1 MPSPNEWLRGYQ
13 SAITQIRSNTVQ
25 AASRVWLSLPNYRD
39 SNIEQFQSLV
49 IPLVQGSQTQVASLT
64 AGFQQAINRERGQN
78 IPLELLD
85 RAQMLEPRGVAATA
99 VYQRP
104 ANTVYTALSEGK
116 TMTEAVA
123 AGQNRLVSLVTTDLQ
138 MVKILQSSRSLQAGG
153 FTYYRRVLTGA
164 ENCALCVIASTQRYT
179 VGDLM
184 PIHPACDCDVDAVK
198 SDWDPG
204 QIIDGE
210 LLERTHG
217 HVEEMLGVAARDG
230 RTIDYRQLIVTRE
243 HGEMG
248 PQLRWRN
255 DKFTGPNAI

>member
-1 MPSPNEWLRGYQ
+1 
-13 SAITQIRSNTVQ
+13 VQ

-39 SNIEQFQSLV
+39 SNIDQFQSLV
-49 IPLVQGSQTQVASLT
+49 IPLVQGSQTQVATLT
-64 AGFQQAINRERGQN
+64 AGFQQAINRERGQK

-85 RAQMLEPRGVAATA
+85 RGQILEPRGVAATA

-104 ANTVYTALSEGK
+104 ANSVYTALSEGK
-116 TMTEAVA
+116 TMTEAVD
-123 AGQNRLVSLVTTDLQ
+123 GGLNRLVSIVTTDLQ
-138 MVKILQSSRSLQAGG
+138 IVKVLQSDRSLRSGG

-179 VGDLM
+179 VGDLL
-184 PIHPACDCDVDAVK
+184 PIHARCDCDVDAVK
-198 SDWDPG
+198 ADWDPG

-210 LLERTHG
+210 LLEQTHG

-230 RTIDYRQLIVTRE
+230 RTIDYRELIVTRE

-248 PQLRWRN
+248 PQLRWRS